1 MFRKSAC
8 ALTVAAVLIAG
19 TIGAGEGAE
28 VKSYP
33 YISGEV
39 AIEVQNDWTYRSDDG
54 DTELNDLFTK
64 TEPVVVLHIT
74 PELSLLVHGVL
85 EPVRAPGPRDNR
97 VFEDQGLLVEELHLT
112 YATEWFSVFGG
123 KFTPN
128 FGLGWDAAPG
138 VYGTDFAE
146 DGYEFA
152 EQIGLGATVTFKDK
166 RLGAHTLSAST
177 FFADTTVL
185 SESAINNRGRTSLS
199 SGGAGN
205 TEDLSSFA
213 VALDGE
219 EIPALPG
226 FGYHIAFVHRAEGRG
241 NTADETGIAI
251 AVKYSF
257 SVAGVEVSPFI
268 EYVHFDDLA
277 GTDGDER
284 DFFTTSLH
292 MVWKQWNLAVSRTG
306 RDTDI
311 AGGSDS
317 NDQLVQISAGYAFDS
332 GLGIDVGWK
341 FTEEAGIDSDTFG
354 VLIAYT
360 ITF

>member
-8 ALTVAAVLIAG
+8 VLTVAAVLLAASIA
-19 TIGAGEGAE
+19 AGEGGE

-39 AIEVQNDWTYRSDDG
+39 AIEVQNDWTYDSDDR
-54 DTELNDLFTK
+54 DAELNDLFTL
-64 TEPVVVLHIT
+64 TEPEIVLHIT
-74 PELSLLVHGVL
+74 PGLSLLVHGVL
-85 EPVRAPGPRDNR
+85 EPVAAPGPRDDR
-97 VFEDQGLLVEELHLT
+97 VFEDQGLFVEELHLT

-123 KFTPN
+123 KITPN

-146 DGYEFA
+146 EGYELA
-152 EQIGLGATVTFKDK
+152 EQIGLGATVTFKDE

-177 FFADTTVL
+177 FFTDTTVL
-185 SESAINNRGRTSLS
+185 SESAIDNRGRTRLS
-199 SGGAGN
+199 SGGPGN

-213 VALDGE
+213 VALDGG
-219 EIPALPG
+219 EISALPG
-226 FGYHIAFVHRAEGRG
+226 FGYHIAFVLRAEGQG
-241 NTADETGIAI
+241 STADETAIAI
-251 AVKYSF
+251 AASYSF
-257 SVAGVEVSPFI
+257 SVAGIQVLPFI

-284 DFFTTSLH
+284 DFLTTSLQ
-292 MVWKQWNLAVSRTG
+292 MVWKRWNLAVSRTG

-317 NDQLVQISAGYAFDS
+317 DDELVQISAGYQFEF
-332 GLGIDVGWK
+332 GLAIDAGWK
-341 FTEEAGIDSDTFG
+341 FTEEADIDTDTFG
-354 VLIAYT
+354 VLLAYT
-360 ITF
+360 IAF

>member
-8 ALTVAAVLIAG
+8 AVAVAAVLLIVLV
-19 TIGAGEGAE
+19 TAGEGGE

-39 AIEVQNDWTYRSDDG
+39 AIEVQNDWTYDSDDRNA
-54 DTELNDLFTK
+54 ELNDLFTK
-64 TEPVVVLHIT
+64 TEPEIVLHLT
-74 PELSLLVHGVL
+74 PGLSVLIHGVL
-85 EPVRAPGPRDNR
+85 EPVEAPGPSDDR
-97 VFEDQGLLVEELHLT
+97 VFEDQGLFVEELHLT

-128 FGLGWDAAPG
+128 FGLGWDVAPG

-146 DGYEFA
+146 GGYELA

-166 RLGAHTLSAST
+166 RFGAHTLSAST
-177 FFADTTVL
+177 FFTDTTVL
-185 SESAINNRGRTSLS
+185 SESAINNRGRTRLS

-213 VALDGE
+213 VALDGG
-219 EIPALPG
+219 EISALPG
-226 FGYHIAFVHRAEGRG
+226 FGYHIAFVLRAEGQG

-251 AVKYSF
+251 AVRYSF
-257 SVAGVEVSPFI
+257 SVAGVGVSPFI

-284 DFFTTSLH
+284 DFLTTSLQ

-311 AGGSDS
+311 AGGSGSD
-317 NDQLVQISAGYAFDS
+317 DELVQISVGYAFES
-332 GLGIDVGWK
+332 GLGIDAGWK
-341 FTEEAGIDSDTFG
+341 FTEEADIDSDTFG
-354 VLIAYT
+354 VLLAYT